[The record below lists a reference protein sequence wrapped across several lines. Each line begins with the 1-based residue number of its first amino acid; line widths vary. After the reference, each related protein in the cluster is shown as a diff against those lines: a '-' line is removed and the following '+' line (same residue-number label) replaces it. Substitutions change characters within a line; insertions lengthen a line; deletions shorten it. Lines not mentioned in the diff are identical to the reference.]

1 MTLVPLLPQSTDL
14 LARLGESA
22 LRSVAVAGIAALVMA
37 LLPSKRA
44 ALRLR
49 VWTGVLYLALA
60 MPLLGVLLPRLNV
73 PIPQMGWL
81 AAHATRA
88 SAIPAE
94 PSSAMKDMPIPTS
107 AANVEVHH
115 APATAHN
122 RQQQK
127 TTQAAISRSTSYSAP
142 APANDPAVST
152 KRTRVSLIAWMS
164 QASWSNI
171 ALVIYFMGLAMLLAR
186 LVMGIRGGRR
196 LAGYAS
202 DISPKYFPRKGE
214 VEDPCISAALD
225 FLSLQAKRAGL
236 EFEPHLK
243 ESTALLVPA
252 TVGIRKPLILLPSDW
267 RTWSREKLE
276 AVLSHEISHVER
288 RDALTQLLSKL
299 HCALFWFSPLP
310 WWLDR
315 QIAECSEQ
323 ASDEAALAGGADRTL
338 YAETLLGFV
347 SQMERVPG
355 RVRWHALS
363 MASHSSSG
371 HAERRVDRILAWR
384 PAASMKKSL
393 IAVSVVCA
401 VPVIFLI
408 ASLRPSLTAQAAAEP
423 AKSVEPAKAMPV
435 PSAANTPAALPA
447 GMSQAVRPEPV
458 VQAAPA
464 DKANSAQ
471 PQDDQTSGD
480 SRTVNIHG
488 SFYNSGPRYVIIH
501 ANSNSVTMSGS
512 EEDVQHARALRGK
525 INGDFIWFERDEK
538 SYVITD
544 PAFLTRVNALFAPLD
559 ELSKQQD
566 ALGRQ
571 QDELGRQQDELGRQ
585 QDELGKKMDAVSVQ
599 VPDISPEL
607 ERIHAELKQ
616 LQASGATQNQLGR
629 IQARIGE
636 LQSRIGRLQSGAG
649 QQQSTIGRQ
658 QSELGQKQGELGRKQ
673 GELGR
678 QQGELGRRQGE
689 LARKA
694 SSELRNMFNDAI
706 AKGIAKPE

>member
-1 MTLVPLLPQSTDL
+1 MTLIPLLPQSTEL

-22 LRSVAVAGIAALVMA
+22 LRSVAVAAIAALVLA

-44 ALRLR
+44 AVRLR
-49 VWTGVLYLALA
+49 VWTGVLYVALA
-60 MPLLGVLLPRLNV
+60 MPLLGILLPRLEM
-73 PIPQMGWL
+73 PIPQPAWL
-81 AAHATRA
+81 AAHTASTSRIAAT
-88 SAIPAE
+88 
-94 PSSAMKDMPIPTS
+94 PSSVIKETPVIAPDDR
-107 AANVEVHH
+107 VGVHR
-115 APATAHN
+115 APAIA
-122 RQQQK
+122 QQG
-127 TTQAAISRSTSYSAP
+127 TTQAAISRSNSYSVSAGS
-142 APANDPAVST
+142 PAVST
-152 KRTRVSLIAWMS
+152 THTRASLMAS
-164 QASWSNI
+164 SWSTI
-171 ALVIYFMGLAMLLAR
+171 ALAIYFMGLAMLLAR
-186 LVMGIRGGRR
+186 LVLGMHGSRK
-196 LAGYAS
+196 LARDGS
-202 DISPKYFPRKGE
+202 DISPRYFPRKGE

-225 FLSLQAKRAGL
+225 FLSLQSKRAGL
-236 EFEPHLK
+236 EVEPHLK
-243 ESTALLVPA
+243 ESAALLVPA
-252 TVGIRKPLILLPSDW
+252 TVGIRKPLILLPNDW
-267 RTWSREKLE
+267 RTWNREKLE

-288 RDALTQLLSKL
+288 RDALTQLVSKL

-315 QIAECSEQ
+315 QIAESSEQ

-384 PAASMKKSL
+384 PATSVKKSF
-393 IAVSVVCA
+393 IAISLAGA

-408 ASLRPSLTAQAAAEP
+408 ASLRPSLTAQAAT
-423 AKSVEPAKAMPV
+423 EPAKALSV
-435 PSAANTPAALPA
+435 TANRPTALPA
-447 GMSQAVRPEPV
+447 GMSRTVRPALV
-458 VQAAPA
+458 AQAATA
-464 DKANSAQ
+464 DKASSTQ
-471 PQDDQTSGD
+471 PQDNQTSED
-480 SRTVNIHG
+480 SRTVNVHG

-501 ANSNSVTMSGS
+501 ANSNSVTMSGD
-512 EEDVQHARALRGK
+512 EDDVQHARALRGK

-544 PAFLTRVNALFAPLD
+544 PAFLARVNALFAPQD

-636 LQSRIGRLQSGAG
+636 LQSQIGRLQSGAG

-694 SSELRNMFNDAI
+694 STELRRMFDDAI
-706 AKGIAKPE
+706 AKSIAKPE